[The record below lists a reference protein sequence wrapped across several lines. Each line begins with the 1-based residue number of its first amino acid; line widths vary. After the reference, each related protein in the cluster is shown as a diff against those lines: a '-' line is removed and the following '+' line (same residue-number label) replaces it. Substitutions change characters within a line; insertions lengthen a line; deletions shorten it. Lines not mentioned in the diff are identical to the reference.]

1 MMKDAPGTAG
11 GGQRAPVQF
20 NELGYYALG
29 GHVES
34 PRDLIAECHL
44 AEELGLGAT
53 FLSERF
59 NVKEG
64 PTTCGAIGAVT
75 ETLGIALAATNHNTR
90 HPMAFA
96 AHATT
101 MHRLTGG
108 RYMPCIARGIVPQI
122 RAFGLTPATSSQME
136 EFIGLMRRLW
146 RGEKVLDYKG
156 EIGSFPALQLDPK
169 FDEDIPIGLVGF
181 GEKTVEFAGRVC
193 DAIILHTYIGEEG
206 TANLVRTARQAAE
219 RAGRD
224 PQAIRVWSVFATL
237 GDHLDPKLILKKSV
251 GRLATYLQVYGDL
264 LVEVNRWDKAVLQR
278 FREAP
283 VIANMGGWVDAK
295 ATHEELEQIAE
306 LLPDEWLAPAA
317 SGSPEQCARKVLG
330 QFDLGVDSVI
340 LHGATPAELAPII
353 PAYAKL
359 RPAGTFD
366 TLPANPG
373 GRRCG
378 GPV

>member
-1 MMKDAPGTAG
+1 MNDNLAASTP
-11 GGQRAPVQF
+11 RF

-34 PRDLIAECHL
+34 PRDLIDECHL
-44 AEELGLGAT
+44 AERMGLGAT

-75 ETLGIALAATNHNTR
+75 DNLGIALAATNFNTR

-108 RYMPCIARGIVPQI
+108 RYMPCLARGIGPQMK
-122 RAFGLTPATSSQME
+122 AFGLRSATNADLA
-136 EFIGLMRRLW
+136 EFVDLMKRLW
-146 RGEKVLDYKG
+146 RGERVESYSG
-156 EIGSFPALQLDPK
+156 RVGSFPVMQLDPR

-181 GEKTVEFAGRVC
+181 GEKTVEFAGSVF
-193 DAIILHTYIGEEG
+193 DGIILHTYICDEA
-206 TANLVRTARQAAE
+206 TARLVRLARDAAE

-224 PQAIRVWSVFATL
+224 PAKVRIWSVFATL
-237 GDHLDPKLILKKSV
+237 GDHLEPQLLRKKSV

-264 LVEVNRWDKAVLQR
+264 LAEVNRWDTTILQR
-278 FREAP
+278 FRESA
-283 VIANMGGWVDAK
+283 VMQEIKGWVDAV
-295 ATHEELEQIAE
+295 ATPEQIDRIAD
-306 LLPDEWLAPAA
+306 LLPQEWLEASA
-317 SGSPEQCARKVLG
+317 SGSPEQCAKKILG

-340 LHGATPAELAPII
+340 LHGATPQELEPIL
-353 PAYAKL
+353 PAYAAL
-359 RPAGTFD
+359 RPTSRFD

-373 GRRCG
+373 KIA
-378 GPV
+378 

>member
-1 MMKDAPGTAG
+1 MNDVAKPAAK
-11 GGQRAPVQF
+11 AF

-34 PRDLIAECHL
+34 PRDAIAECHE
-44 AEELGLGAT
+44 AEALGLGAT

-64 PTTCGAIGAVT
+64 PTMCGAIGAVT
-75 ETLGIALAATNHNTR
+75 EKLGISLAATNHNTR

-101 MHRLTGG
+101 MHRLTDG
-108 RYMPCIARGIVPQI
+108 RYTPCIARGIIPQI
-122 RAFGLTPATSSQME
+122 KAFGLTPATNSEMA
-136 EFIGLMRRLW
+136 EFVALVRRLW
-146 RGEKVLDYKG
+146 RGERVENYQG
-156 EIGSFPALQLDPK
+156 AIGRFPVLQLDPS

-181 GEKTVEFAGRVC
+181 GPKTVDFAGGVF

-206 TANLVRTARQAAE
+206 TSRLVRIARDAAE

-224 PQAIRVWSVFATL
+224 PDRLRIWSVFATL
-237 GDHLDPKLILKKSV
+237 GDHLDPKVYLKKSV

-264 LVEVNRWDKAVLQR
+264 LVETNGWDQAVLKR

-283 VIANMGGWVDAK
+283 VIANMGGWVDAR
-295 ATHEELEQIAE
+295 ATHEQLEQIAE

-330 QFDLGVDSVI
+330 QFDLGVNGVI
-340 LHGATPAELAPII
+340 LHGATPVELAPII

-359 RPAGTFD
+359 RPEGRFD
-366 TLPANPG
+366 NLPANPG
-373 GRRCG
+373 GK
-378 GPV
+378 PA

>member
-1 MMKDAPGTAG
+1 MTTEGMAE
-11 GGQRAPVQF
+11 PVAF

-34 PRDLIAECHL
+34 PRDLIAECHE
-44 AEELGLGAT
+44 AEAMGLGAT

-75 ETLGIALAATNHNTR
+75 EKLGIALAATNHNTR
-90 HPMAFA
+90 HPMPLA

-108 RYMPCIARGIVPQI
+108 RYALCLGRGIAPQLK
-122 RAFGLTPATSSQME
+122 AFGLSPVTNSQMA
-136 EFIGLMRRLW
+136 EFISLMRRLW
-146 RGEKVLDYKG
+146 RGEKVENYEG
-156 EIGSFPALQLDPK
+156 VIGKFPKLQLDPQ
-169 FDEDIPIGLVGF
+169 FCEDIPIGLVGF
-181 GEKTVEFAGRVC
+181 GEKTLEFAGRHC
-193 DAIILHTYIGEEG
+193 DIVIFHTFIGDEA
-206 TANLVRTARQAAE
+206 TARLVRIVKDSAE

-224 PQAIRVWSVFATL
+224 PDDVRVWSVFATL
-237 GDHLDPKLILKKSV
+237 GDHLEPALILKKSV

-264 LVEVNRWDKAVLQR
+264 LADTNRWDKEVLRR

-283 VIANMGGWVDAK
+283 VIANMNGWVDAK
-295 ATHEELEQIAE
+295 ATYDELEQIAE
-306 LLPDEWLAPAA
+306 LLPEEWLAA
-317 SGSPEQCARKVLG
+317 SAGGSPERCAQKILG

-340 LHGATPAELAPII
+340 LHGATPKELAPIL

-359 RPAGTFD
+359 RPAGRFD
-366 TLPANPG
+366 RLPANPG
-373 GRRCG
+373 GRPEGLGVKSMACTR
-378 GPV
+378 